1 MCDFLCCIYDI
12 LKCSTFWTAVG
23 AIGTVATAFYAAK
36 GAQKANPLTWLDI
49 KRLFVY
55 LKCKKET
62 RDEDEAELGLFIEA
76 YNKGLSDIGII
87 NVEFFIYSQPQKI
100 KLWKRL
106 IGIKHFEYEF
116 SLIFG
121 SYEENKDVIQRY
133 VLKRLSLSPHT
144 RDDDIID
151 ENLFN
156 CPILLTKEIK
166 KLKDA
171 TKIKIV
177 AYVRTTVEVYKY
189 ELSNEEVSRTIS
201 ALHQNYKKDIEE
213 LEKNS

>member
-1 MCDFLCCIYDI
+1 MRRGRQD
-12 LKCSTFWTAVG
+12 
-23 AIGTVATAFYAAK
+23 
-36 GAQKANPLTWLDI
+36 
-49 KRLFVY
+49 
-55 LKCKKET
+55 
-62 RDEDEAELGLFIEA
+62 
-76 YNKGLSDIGII
+76 
-87 NVEFFIYSQPQKI
+87 
-100 KLWKRL
+100 
-106 IGIKHFEYEF
+106 
-116 SLIFG
+116 
-121 SYEENKDVIQRY
+121 EENKDVIQRY
-133 VLKRLSLSPHT
+133 ALKQLLLSPHT

-189 ELSNEEVSRTIS
+189 ELSKEEVSRTIR